1 VSTQTQGPV
10 TQEKADF
17 RDRAPEWVKQL
28 PRLKF
33 PEPNPNF
40 QLLQPDELNTLLQ
53 SADPETAKRLR
64 EDMEYLD
71 KELLRLF
78 RDRDYD
84 AKFQQNRYRLYQISY
99 IVLATAATA
108 VGAIL
113 AVALDSNPTL
123 VPWLGFTE
131 TAIALITR
139 RLADTSA
146 REPPLPL
153 WLENRRIAEALR
165 REYFRYL
172 MDLPPYDAL
181 EGYNRRRAVSIRA
194 ADMNRGL
201 Y

>member
-1 VSTQTQGPV
+1 V

-17 RDRAPEWVKQL
+17 RDRAPEWIKQL
-28 PRLKF
+28 PRFTF

-40 QLLQPDELNTLLQ
+40 QLLQPDELNTLLD
-53 SADPETAKRLR
+53 SVDKEAAAHIR

-71 KELLRLF
+71 KELLQLF
-78 RDRDYD
+78 KERDYD

-99 IVLATAATA
+99 IVLATAATL

-113 AVALDSNPTL
+113 AVALDSNPEL
-123 VPWLGFTE
+123 VPWLGFLE

-172 MDLPPYDAL
+172 MDLSPYDAL
-181 EGYNRRRAVSIRA
+181 EGYERRRTLSIRA